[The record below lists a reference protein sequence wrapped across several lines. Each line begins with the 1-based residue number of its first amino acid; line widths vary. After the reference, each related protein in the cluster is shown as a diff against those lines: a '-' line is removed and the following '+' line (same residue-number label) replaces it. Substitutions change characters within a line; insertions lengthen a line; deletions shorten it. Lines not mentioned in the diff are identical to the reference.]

1 MVERSSSDS
10 VSSSLA
16 GMRIW
21 LSGAVPK
28 EAAVEEGERI
38 RDFVALF
45 AREVF
50 KRGGTIVHGSHPTIR
65 DLLLAEAKRYRQAK
79 AMRGPLKDFWLRTKT
94 GAKHRFTAKKDLFL
108 RIHGGGH

>member
-28 EAAVEEGERI
+28 EAAIGEGERI
-38 RDFVALF
+38 RDFVALL
-45 AREVF
+45 ARQVF
-50 KRGGTIVHGSHPTIR
+50 
-65 DLLLAEAKRYRQAK
+65 
-79 AMRGPLKDFWLRTKT
+79 
-94 GAKHRFTAKKDLFL
+94 
-108 RIHGGGH
+108 